1 MDHIHQEGW
10 PAVDERMP
18 PGARF
23 RGAVELTGSR
33 AEAGSGRCPGTSDSG
48 FGPGSR
54 TGGNRSGAGSSPAE
68 TSSGAGSRTEEIRF
82 DLDVDNAWPAVR
94 AVLEQACE
102 RVPEEWEIE
111 GPAVTISLG
120 DAADVDP
127 ALLAAMTGPDGLGGQ
142 ALGAQFGQRRA
153 ADALRPGPILAALTE
168 QAVENVASL
177 SDDELMGALQASRRI
192 ENRAAWQQTT
202 VVAELARRRKA
213 QFDDAVARKVP
224 RGCRPGEFPADELVP
239 ELLITRAKA
248 EHRIAVDRDLV
259 GRLPA
264 TLAGMAAGLISVD
277 RADVIAFYTAALG
290 DADAVRAD
298 QVLADAAPGLRTDQL
313 LRKAAALEMKLDP
326 AAAKARKEITKQ
338 TRQRVEAG
346 RELSGNAYLAGRELD
361 TGEVMAGKAHID
373 AIAARLRRAGLDGTL
388 DQLRT
393 RAFADLVQGR
403 NPLDRIAAVP
413 GSHPADPANA
423 APDHTQDSAPDPGPP
438 SPDPGTDR
446 DRDPGSGADPDL
458 DFDPGPDPGLTPPPA
473 SGPPAPLPALI
484 NLIVPVGTLLGWS
497 TAPAQAGSWG
507 LFDSED
513 IRNIVQ
519 AASRHPRT
527 RTCIT
532 VIGPDGTAI
541 AHGCSAGQHP
551 WTPQSPG
558 SPPQESPPPGTP
570 PRATPPPGTAPP
582 GTAPPRA
589 NHDPDPPDSHGGIPP
604 DGTFPPA
611 DDTAPPAG
619 GGPDAAQ
626 AAQLRDLLR
635 ELNVTL
641 EPIARGACD
650 HRHAEN
656 HYRPSRKLQHLVRA
670 RTAMCSAPGCDAQA
684 VRCDIDHVIPYPD
697 GPTDE
702 CNIHPGCRRHH
713 RCKQAPGWQAE
724 QPEPGVLRWTTP
736 AGRVYTTT
744 PTVYDA

>member
-1 MDHIHQEGW
+1 M
-10 PAVDERMP
+10 DERTP
-18 PGARF
+18 LGARF
-23 RGAVELTGSR
+23 RGAVELPSSR
-33 AEAGSGRCPGTSDSG
+33 AEAGSGRYPDTSGSG
-48 FGPGSR
+48 FGPGSH
-54 TGGNRSGAGSSPAE
+54 PAE
-68 TSSGAGSRTEEIRF
+68 TRFGTGSRTTETGF

-127 ALLAAMTGPDGLGGQ
+127 GLLAAMIGPDGLGGQ
-142 ALGAQFGQRRA
+142 ALGAQFGQHRA

-168 QAVENVASL
+168 QAVENIARL
-177 SDDELMGALQASRRI
+177 GDDELMGALQASRRI
-192 ENRAAWQQTT
+192 ENRAAWQQTM

-213 QFDDAVARKVP
+213 AFEDAVARKVP
-224 RGCRPGEFPADELVP
+224 RGCRPGEFPADELAV
-239 ELLITRAKA
+239 ELLITRTQA
-248 EHRIAVDRDLV
+248 EHRIAVDRDLAS
-259 GRLPA
+259 RLPA

-290 DADAVRAD
+290 DADAARAD
-298 QVLADAAPGLRTDQL
+298 QVLADAAPGLRADQL
-313 LRKAAALEMKLDP
+313 QRKAAALEAKLDP

-403 NPLDRIAAVP
+403 NPLDRIAPAP
-413 GSHPADPANA
+413 GGDPADPA
-423 APDHTQDSAPDPGPP
+423 PDRAQDSAPDPAPDPP
-438 SPDPGTDR
+438 SQDPGTDR
-446 DRDPGSGADPDL
+446 DREPGSSTDPDL
-458 DFDPGPDPGLTPPPA
+458 DFDPDPDPGLIPPPA
-473 SGPPAPLPALI
+473 FGPPAPLPALI
-484 NLIVPVGTLLGWS
+484 NFIVPVGTLLGWS
-497 TAPAQAGSWG
+497 TTPAQAGSWG

-513 IRNIVQ
+513 IRDIVQ

-527 RTCIT
+527 RMCTTI
-532 VIGPDGTAI
+532 IGPDGTAI
-541 AHGCSAGQHP
+541 AHGCSPGQHP
-551 WTPQSPG
+551 WTPQGPG
-558 SPPQESPPPGTP
+558 SPPSGTP
-570 PRATPPPGTAPP
+570 PPATPPP
-582 GTAPPRA
+582 RA
-589 NHDPDPPDSHGGIPP
+589 NDHPDPPHPPDGIPP
-604 DGTFPPA
+604 DGTAPPA
-611 DDTAPPAG
+611 D

-635 ELNVTL
+635 ELNVTF
-641 EPIARGACD
+641 EPVARGTCD
-650 HRHAEN
+650 HRHAES

-670 RTAMCSAPGCDAQA
+670 RTATCSAPGCDAQA

-702 CNIHPGCRRHH
+702 CNTHPPCRRHH
-713 RCKQAPGWQAE
+713 RCKQAPGWRVE
-724 QPEPGVLRWTTP
+724 QPEPGVMRWTTP